1 MGRRLS
7 SVQTMLTLAER
18 NSAGQTASF
27 RVKSAEALR
36 VFINVTVN
44 AGSDTLQAYIEGS
57 PDNSTWYILKAFDPI
72 AAVMTA
78 AISYK
83 NTEPVTSPPP
93 YVRVRW
99 TLSAA
104 VTFGI
109 LLTKAAQS

>member
-7 SVQTMLTLAER
+7 SVQTMLVLAER
-18 NSAGQTASF
+18 NSAGQTSSF

-36 VFINVTVN
+36 IFINMTVN
-44 AGSDTLQAYIEGS
+44 AGADTLQAYIEGS
-57 PDNSTWYILKAFDPI
+57 VDESTWYIIQAFDPLN
-72 AAVMTA
+72 AVLSATNSDKYTQA
-78 AISYK
+78 VI
-83 NTEPVTSPPP
+83 SPPP

-109 LLTKAAQS
+109 MMSKAAQS